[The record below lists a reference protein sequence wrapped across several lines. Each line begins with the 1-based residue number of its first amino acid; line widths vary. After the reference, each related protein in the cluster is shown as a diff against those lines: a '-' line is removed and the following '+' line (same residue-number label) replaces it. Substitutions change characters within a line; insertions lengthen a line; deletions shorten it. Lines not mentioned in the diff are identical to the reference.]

1 MTDIRSKI
9 DNVKRRID
17 FNLRETQ
24 KFRSKFEEPE
34 YVTPEEKRMILD
46 KLPMIASIDNE
57 IAEYSHKAIRDK
69 LSYMLDLPVN
79 KIVKSAI
86 PELTRII
93 INTFQRAKAPPGFP
107 VGLLAA
113 QALASQLMQATLN
126 TFHKSG
132 SSKNISSGISGY
144 RDMLTVKDNMQN
156 PSCNIYFKEGVT
168 FDDIIYKQRPK
179 LVQLL
184 IDDIVESSEIHN
196 KEDLYDNTGFK
207 HKFYYMYHS
216 LYKNEN
222 KDILNLIQDNNKTGS
237 TFLRVILKV
246 TSMHKNRVTTSDV
259 CNTIEKE
266 KKGKV
271 ICVPSPAIMT
281 EKTERKLFMNNNIT
295 EYKTIVKKVPVYYID
310 IFVLTD
316 PVKQELFKEY
326 KEESKPGEEV
336 HNINEPYFNVIIL
349 PGFKKMIIKG
359 VTKITNI
366 YPEKVS
372 VWSAVEEEIKDG
384 DRWVLRYHT
393 KLMDKTGITSKH
405 LQNLC
410 EKTGMKVV
418 DEDEYH
424 LIVKIPEPPKD
435 ARKTLNVT
443 GNKPLNWKPGRL
455 INYLKL
461 KELDAN
467 NMYGDEMRKKR
478 EQLIK
483 EKKYG
488 EVEKLM
494 MTKPPTEFELALDF
508 IYAVSDGSNL
518 MDLLRDLD
526 IDETRTISNNI
537 REILYNFGI
546 EAARNFF
553 IEQLY
558 NIVRTNENYID
569 PRHVMII
576 AEYITSR
583 GFITPISQKGMTANA
598 ISTLTLAG
606 HAFPKKHMKHAAIT
620 GKAEK
625 IQGNYSAMITAAPVQ
640 LGSTLASVSLNKAEQ
655 KRFEKDSKILT
666 KMGIHSDELSDA
678 LEKLLQADT
687 SDIIDDEMT
696 LLDPVFQ
703 KEDPTTG
710 VILGTTSEVPNVLES
725 YGLSPNMVGA
735 SPSRFI
741 ETTPLASPSTA
752 SIAVANRI
760 NQSPVIE
767 RDTIR
772 DDIIKPLNTLNT
784 APLPGIGGQ
793 MIGLDTLPEGQ
804 LPSQTTVN
812 ISMPVYEI
820 ESQIPNVLSNIA
832 SLVQKKQ

>member
-1 MTDIRSKI
+1 MSDIRSRI
-9 DNVKRRID
+9 DNLKRKID
-17 FNLRETQ
+17 FNIRETR
-24 KFRSKFEEPE
+24 KFRSKFDAPE
-34 YVTPEEKRMILD
+34 NVTPEEKKMILD
-46 KLPMIASIDNE
+46 NLPMVASIDNE
-57 IAEYSHKAIRDK
+57 IAEYSDKAIRDK
-69 LSYMLDLPVN
+69 LSYMLDLPEN
-79 KIVKSAI
+79 KIVKSAL
-86 PELTRII
+86 PELSRII

-144 RDMLTVKDNMQN
+144 RDMLTVKDDMQN

-196 KEDLYDNTGFK
+196 KQDLYDNTGFK
-207 HKFYYMYHS
+207 HKFYY
-216 LYKNEN
+216 LYSELSDEKKN
-222 KDILNLIQDNNKTGS
+222 ILNLIEDNDQTGS
-237 TFLRVILKV
+237 TFLRVMLKV
-246 TSMHKNRVTTSDV
+246 TSMHKNRITTSDV
-259 CNTIEKE
+259 CKTIEKE

-271 ICVPSPAIMT
+271 ICVPSPAIMI

-295 EYKTIVKKVPVYYID
+295 EYQTIVKKVPVYYID
-310 IFVLTD
+310 IFVLTGE
-316 PVKQELFKEY
+316 VKRELFKEFN
-326 KEESKPGEEV
+326 KETNPGEEIN
-336 HNINEPYFNVIIL
+336 NINETYFNVIII

-359 VTKITNI
+359 VTRITNI
-366 YPEKVS
+366 YPEKIS

-384 DRWVLRYHT
+384 DRWVLRYQT

-405 LQNLC
+405 IKNLC
-410 EKTGMKVV
+410 EKTGMTVV

-424 LIVKIPEPPKD
+424 VIVEIPEPPKD
-435 ARKTLNVT
+435 AKKTLNVT
-443 GNKPLNWKPGRL
+443 GNKPLHWKPGRV

-467 NMYGDEMRKKR
+467 NMYGDNMRKKR

-483 EKKYG
+483 EGKYG

-518 MDLLRDLD
+518 MDLLNDLD

-546 EAARNFF
+546 EAARTFF

-583 GFITPISQKGMTANA
+583 GYITPISQKGMTANA
-598 ISTLTLAG
+598 ISTLSLAG

-620 GKAEK
+620 GKSEK
-625 IQGNYSAMITAAPVQ
+625 IHGNYSAMITAAPVQ
-640 LGSTLASVSLNKAEQ
+640 LGSTLGSVSLNKAEQ
-655 KRFEKDSKILT
+655 KRFEKDSEILT
-666 KMGIHSDELSDA
+666 KMGIHADELSDA
-678 LEKLLQADT
+678 LEKLLHAD
-687 SDIIDDEMT
+687 SGDIIDEDMT
-696 LLDPVFQ
+696 LIDPVFQ
-703 KEDPTTG
+703 KEDRTTG
-710 VILGTTSEVPNVLES
+710 VILGTTSDAPDVLEL

-767 RDTIR
+767 IDTIR
-772 DDIIKPLNTLNT
+772 DDIINPLSTLNT
-784 APLPGIGGQ
+784 ASLPGIVSKS
-793 MIGLDTLPEGQ
+793 IGLDTLPEGQ
-804 LPSQTTVN
+804 QPAQTTVN
-812 ISMPVYEI
+812 ISMPVYTI

-832 SLVQKKQ
+832 SLVEKKQ